1 MDKKTKPVTSK
12 QAGILNVIMLLAGN
26 LDRFPSIR
34 EIGEAMGGRSTNGIR
49 TTLIALEKKGKIEKI
64 PGVGRGWKFPITA
77 TESKAD
83 HEEAIRLLALARDHM
98 LGNQQHGLLEDI
110 EQFFEKREA

>member
-12 QAGILNVIMLLAGN
+12 QAEMLNVIMLLAGN

-49 TTLIALEKKGKIEKI
+49 TTLIALEKKGQIEKI
-64 PGVGRGWKFPITA
+64 PGVSRGWKFP
-77 TESKAD
+77 EKKD
-83 HEEAIRLLALARDHM
+83 REAIELLRRLKKWGGIAPSPVWDEIEIFLKSRDQ
-98 LGNQQHGLLEDI
+98 G
-110 EQFFEKREA
+110 